1 MRRLLH
7 LFNWERVD
15 AEVMVHR
22 LAPLAKRIFVVLG
35 TRDRL
40 VLDARPYVSVLQSQ
54 LPELRVHEVLGG
66 GHAVN
71 EERPEEL
78 VPKVRAF
85 LAEPE

>member
-1 MRRLLH
+1 
-7 LFNWERVD
+7 
-15 AEVMVHR
+15 
-22 LAPLAKRIFVVLG
+22 
-35 TRDRL
+35 
-40 VLDARPYVSVLQSQ
+40 
-54 LPELRVHEVLGG
+54 LRVHEVLGG